1 MPIRRARRRGFYMNR
16 EERRKAI
23 KGARRRIRI
32 TNKVITLLSS
42 CSAEAITTGFISTE
56 EMETLVV
63 LVRAVHTH
71 SLNYYPIP
79 KMLHNKIRNYVHNH
93 PNPGPET
100 VYEAVTAGEILFP
113 EYDINVSPFP
123 NPNIASSADALL
135 ALLREANARLVQ
147 DGRLSPSEAIDFWS
161 NI

>member
-1 MPIRRARRRGFYMNR
+1 MNR

-32 TNKVITLLSS
+32 ANKVITLLSS
-42 CSAEAITTGFISTE
+42 CSAEAIMTGFISTE
-56 EMETLVV
+56 ETETLVV
-63 LVRAVHTH
+63 LVRAVHTY

-93 PNPGPET
+93 PNPGTET
-100 VYEAVTAGEILFP
+100 VYDAVTGEILFP
-113 EYDINVSPFP
+113 EYDINVASPP
-123 NPNIASSADALL
+123 NPYIASANSFLDLI
-135 ALLREANARLVQ
+135 REANIRLLH
-147 DGRLSPSEAIDFWS
+147 DGRLSPMEAIDFWS

>member
-1 MPIRRARRRGFYMNR
+1 MSIRRARRRGFYMNR
-16 EERRKAI
+16 QERRKTI
-23 KGARRRIRI
+23 KGVRRRTRI

-63 LVRAVHTH
+63 LIKAAHTH
-71 SLNYYPIP
+71 TLNYYPIP

-100 VYEAVTAGEILFP
+100 VYDAVNEGIALH
-113 EYDINVSPFP
+113 EYDINMSL
-123 NPNIASSADALL
+123 ASSANSLFD
-135 ALLREANARLVQ
+135 LLRETNTRLLQ
-147 DGRLSPSEAIDFWS
+147 AGMLTPSEAEGFWS
-161 NI
+161 FV